1 MLQPWPCRVR
11 HQVGVACLPL
21 LFLQTRILGS
31 RCPKFSSLSSHPFSP
46 LLLPFFCF
54 LPPLSPSFFFFPP
67 LPPVPRPLHPPGSS
81 CSLRANT
88 VFPAPACAP
97 LPARSCGE
105 VTNVLVTGGGWG
117 EGRGPAS
124 SPSAPGGDKNGGKK
138 SQKGALCAHRA
149 LAQLF
154 VNTFVDEL
162 KATPPPSSLSPSA
175 QAAVGAW
182 RAGLG
187 AESTRTPPLWVPFSP
202 SFPSGQASPP
212 PLAALFPVVFCSG
225 EPRRGCGGG
234 TGACPS
240 SPTPPRHQQGAGSEG
255 CGLHPLPPL
264 HLSVCPAAALLA
276 TPTRRIGEGAVGAWP
291 AGGEHSWRGAG
302 ALRWKGRRGARSS
315 QPRFKVLF
323 GGAGLPSTGLHRCRG
338 GGGGGKVEICS
349 GELGSE
355 LPTRLLQVRV

>member
-1 MLQPWPCRVR
+1 MPQIL
-11 HQVGVACLPL
+11 LPL
-21 LFLQTRILGS
+21 LHLFPPFLPAPS
-31 RCPKFSSLSSHPFSP
+31 AF
-46 LLLPFFCF
+46 LLFPP
-54 LPPLSPSFFFFPP
+54 PPLSPSFFFFFPP

-138 SQKGALCAHRA
+138 SQKGALCACRA

-187 AESTRTPPLWVPFSP
+187 AESTRTPP
-202 SFPSGQASPP
+202 SGFLSPP
-212 PLAALFPVVFCSG
+212 LSPLGKLRPPRLPCSRWFSALGNHGEAAAEEQERAPA
-225 EPRRGCGGG
+225 PR
-234 TGACPS
+234 P
-240 SPTPPRHQQGAGSEG
+240 PPRHQPGAGSEG

-291 AGGEHSWRGAG
+291 AGGEHGWR
-302 ALRWKGRRGARSS
+302 
-315 QPRFKVLF
+315 V
-323 GGAGLPSTGLHRCRG
+323 RG
-338 GGGGGKVEICS
+338 GSALE
-349 GELGSE
+349 GSE
-355 LPTRLLQVRV
+355 RCEELPATI